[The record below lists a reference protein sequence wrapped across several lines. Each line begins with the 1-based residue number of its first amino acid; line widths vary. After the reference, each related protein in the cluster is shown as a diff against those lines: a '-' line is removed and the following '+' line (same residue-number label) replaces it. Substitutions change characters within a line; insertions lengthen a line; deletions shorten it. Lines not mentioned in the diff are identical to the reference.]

1 MSAINTNPNAAA
13 GISMQVCCTLLWGE
27 TGVGKTSSIR
37 SLMQSLNRV
46 FIHMNGAT
54 NVAED
59 FSGYPCPD
67 FEAGI
72 VRQLPPSW
80 VKRLEHG
87 DGAILC
93 DELTCTSQA
102 TLAGELTLLSDNIV
116 GDYELPD
123 TTLKVA
129 AANPPE
135 LAPNSAPLPASIR
148 SRFVHFDWVID
159 REALLAGYRNG
170 CEWEAPAWPIVPET
184 WEENMPYF
192 GSLVEAFLRS
202 HPDALCRMPTD
213 DTVRAFP
220 NPRGYEFLIRTL
232 AAAKACGYGDMSDV
246 SQTLARGCVGEP
258 EAASFMRFVRTMDL
272 IDPAAILDGSAEY
285 EPTSRA
291 DLNICLVTGLIQ
303 QLRVRTDAERWTRAA
318 DVFATMAE
326 SGEIETVL
334 LGFKSLWNDTKH
346 GGVRPVDLFPSLEL
360 QNRLNSAI

>member
-1 MSAINTNPNAAA
+1 MSNTNPNAAA
-13 GISMQVCCTLLWGE
+13 GISMQVCPTILWGE

-37 SLMQSLNRV
+37 SLMQALGRV

-54 NVAED
+54 HVAED

-67 FEAGI
+67 FDAGI

-80 VKRLEHG
+80 VKRLERG

-102 TLAGELTLLSDNIV
+102 TLAGELTLLSDNLV

-159 REALLAGYRNG
+159 TEALLRGFRNG
-170 CEWEAPAWPIVPET
+170 CDWDAPEWPIVPEH
-184 WEENMPYF
+184 WEDNLAYY
-192 GSLVEAFLRS
+192 GALVEQFLRS
-202 HPDALCRMPTD
+202 HPDAVCRMPQD

-232 AAAKACGYGDMSDV
+232 AAAKACGFDDMSEV
-246 SQTLARGCVGEP
+246 SQTIARGCVGDV
-258 EAASFMRFVRTMDL
+258 EAAQFMKFMHTMDL
-272 IDPAAILDGSAEY
+272 VDPVAILSGTADY
-285 EPTSRA
+285 EFTDRV
-291 DLNICLVTGLIQ
+291 DLNICLVSGLIQ
-303 QLRVRTDAERWTRAA
+303 QLRINTNEHRWLRAA
-318 DVFATMAE
+318 EVFATMAE
-326 SGEIETVL
+326 NGEIETVL
-334 LGFKSLWNDTKH
+334 LGFRALWNDVNTD
-346 GGVRPVDLFPSLEL
+346 GVRPVGFLPPAGIR
-360 QNRLNSAI
+360 NRLQAAVL